1 MFDYFLDGIRNCI
14 NFSGLANRPQFWYF
28 QLASVII
35 GIVVG
40 IFEFSIGTEVISD
53 VLSLLLL
60 LPGLSLGVRRLRD
73 ADFSPWLLLIVFIPF
88 IGIITLIVLWCMP
101 SKLSRPAQI

>member
-1 MFDYFLDGIRNCI
+1 MFDYFLDGIRNSI

-28 QLASVII
+28 QLASIII

-53 VLSLLLL
+53 VLSLLFL

-73 ADFSPWLLLIVFIPF
+73 ADFSPWLLLVIFVPF